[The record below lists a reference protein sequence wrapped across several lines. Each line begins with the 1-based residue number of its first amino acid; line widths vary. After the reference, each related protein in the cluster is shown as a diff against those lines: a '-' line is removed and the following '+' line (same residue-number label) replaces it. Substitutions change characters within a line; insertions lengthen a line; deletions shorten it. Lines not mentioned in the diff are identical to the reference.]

1 MSRSKF
7 SEIWFRDQFK
17 QQLRSLFLI
26 VGILILVTSTISIL
40 VSGGFYWE
48 RIKSWAFYSV
58 YYGFVLSLI
67 NGMVI
72 DGLDHYFPWEVNAK
86 KRALY
91 GFFGQISI
99 SLVTIFLLNIILWV
113 FIYGYPWNTVW
124 HESNRSFYLIALII
138 TVIISLTYH
147 SIYFFKE
154 IQEEKRKS
162 AELEKEKVKSELY
175 NLRAHMDPH
184 FLFNSLNVLS
194 GLIDEDRD
202 KAQEFLAAL
211 SRLYRHILEKQG
223 ETLSTVRE
231 ELAFA
236 RSYMGLYKSRF
247 EDAISY
253 EVNLDPE
260 HESQLLPSLSLQM
273 LIENAIKH
281 NAFDREHP
289 LQLSIQ
295 SKGDHLV
302 VCNNKRSKP
311 QIEEST
317 RKSLINIRSRY
328 ALLGKDSFEVE
339 DGAEA
344 FTVRLPLIQP
354 TSKN

>member
-17 QQLRSLFLI
+17 EQFQSSIRT
-26 VGILILVTSTISIL
+26 VVILVLVTSLISIVL
-40 VSGGFYWE
+40 NAGFVWDD
-48 RIKSWAFYSV
+48 IKNWALYCT
-58 YYGFVLSLI
+58 YYGFVLSI
-67 NGMVI
+67 VNGMII
-72 DGLDHYFPWEVNAK
+72 DGLDYYIPWEQDARR
-86 KRALY
+86 RAIL
-91 GFFGQISI
+91 GVVGQIVV
-99 SLVTIFLLNIILWV
+99 SLVTIFILNIILWV
-113 FIYGYPWNTVW
+113 FIYGYEWATVW
-124 HESNRSFYLIALII
+124 RPSNRGFYLVALII

-194 GLIDEDRD
+194 GLIDEDPD

-211 SRLYRHILEKQG
+211 SRLYRNILEKQG

-302 VCNNKRSKP
+302 VCNNKRNKP

-354 TSKN
+354 TNKN